1 MAQHF
6 FSYLHAKYHS
16 PDEAIEDVA
25 IEGTSHRAQALW
37 DAANGGQR
45 GSLTTK
51 EAQALARCVGLEGT
65 L

>member
-16 PDEAIEDVA
+16 PDEAIEDIA

-37 DAANGGQR
+37 DVQDGMH
-45 GSLTTK
+45 LTPD
-51 EAQALARCVGLEGT
+51 EGAALASRLFGKGL
-65 L
+65 